1 MNNQELAVSLIDYY
15 IAFLSHEKTKF
26 IISDDPENLV
36 FLSENYIAEIV
47 KSIKQKGYRNFDL
60 FQIIKDEEVVARI
73 KELIEKTQ
81 SEIEKSFKLAFAF
94 PVFKDK
100 EKSAYCALSK
110 YDLDLKKDGKLVICP
125 EEINKKFIEKLK
137 EIDPQNKKI
146 QELEILTQREDHTK
160 DFEFYLT
167 FLEIFAGLSH
177 IHLLPLPEPLSS
189 CAVGF
194 TLLNNFKKLKDRLI
208 LKNKDY
214 ETTYKDKTT
223 SNEKLVDLN
232 EEQLG
237 FIYIY
242 PDSYYTKNLCSDLK
256 KIKNKIKSDRQME
269 KKICQLWDYKTKTF
283 NRNNQYRYAFL
294 ENELTRSQQEAYN
307 TIINNFLSLIEGP
320 PGTGKTQLIVT
331 FAADMMLANKKVVIT
346 STNNKAVDNVYQKL
360 KEFDEK
366 NKSHFKTG
374 KILRGYSR
382 LGSESY
388 IKEFAK
394 ELKEFIDEVKQIPDE
409 KIEEN
414 INSLTNEVNILRDFI
429 DKYYQIKQISY
440 DEYKEYFK
448 DSQLMEDFVREQ
460 LKTLKY
466 LIERLNKWYLNLFP
480 INLLIGKKYKE
491 DLAKFCDEKG
501 LCLPSLRDR
510 KYLSCKEIYNRE
522 KDTLDLLDKLCELN
536 LIKKEFK
543 NLTEKVKILINENE
557 EDIDKLFELARKF
570 YYIRKKELNYWQLAN
585 DKDWISKIKDWISKI
600 DSNKIKINK
609 GQLWGLED
617 YIFKYAP
624 VLITTALSS
633 PVICKPAVDLIDY
646 VIVDEAAQTL
656 FCYTFSLFIR
666 GKQFVA
672 IGDNNQLGPVVTKKD
687 YISLPQNIKPY
698 LSCDK
703 SVYDVIEAI
712 TNKTSFIRLKEHFRC
727 ARPIIE
733 FCDKLIKYDLEIKT
747 EAEKLEIKN
756 SRISHLFKQ
765 HLAFIDVK
773 GRSRGNK
780 SKYNEEE
787 IKVIVDLIS
796 ELSNEIKLEQVGV
809 IAPFRLQIEKL
820 KERMKDFKELALGTI
835 HTFQGEEKDIIIL
848 SCVCGN
854 AKEFQNSRLLPDKRL
869 MNVAVSRA
877 RKHLIVVGNKEAI
890 EHIPDDG
897 IRKSPI
903 KELLNH
909 ISKEGIVVN
918 GDIFK

>member
-1 MNNQELAVSLIDYY
+1 MNNQELAESLIDYY
-15 IAFLSHEKTKF
+15 IAFLSPDKTKF
-26 IISDDPENLV
+26 IIPDDPENLV
-36 FLSENYIAEIV
+36 FLGEDHIAEIL
-47 KSIKQKGYRNFDL
+47 KGIKQKGYRNFDL

-73 KELIEKTQ
+73 RELIEKTQ
-81 SEIEKSFKLAFAF
+81 LEIEESFKLAFAF

-100 EKSAYCALSK
+100 EKNAYCALSK
-110 YDLDLKKDGKLVICP
+110 YDLEIKDGKLVICSK
-125 EEINKKFIEKLK
+125 EINKEFIEKLK

-146 QELEILTQREDHTK
+146 QELEILTQREDPTK

-167 FLEIFAGLSH
+167 FLEIFAGLSQ
-177 IHLLPLPEPLSS
+177 ILLLSLPPPLSFCLVS
-189 CAVGF
+189 VS
-194 TLLNNFKKLKDRLI
+194 LLNNFKKLKDRLI
-208 LKNKDY
+208 LKNRDY
-214 ETTYKDKTT
+214 EPTYKDKII
-223 SNEKLVDLN
+223 SNEKPVDLS

-242 PDSYYTKNLCSDLK
+242 PATHYTKNLVLDLK
-256 KIKNKIKSDRQME
+256 EIKNKIKSDRQIEE
-269 KKICQLWDYKTKTF
+269 KISQLWDYKTKTF

-294 ENELTRSQQEAYN
+294 ENELTRSQQKAYN

-320 PGTGKTQLIVT
+320 PGTGKTQLIAT
-331 FAADMMLANKKVVIT
+331 LAAEMMLANKKVVIT

-366 NKSHFKTG
+366 NKNHLKTG
-374 KILRGYSR
+374 KILRGYAR

-394 ELKEFIDEVKQIPDE
+394 ELSEFIDEVKQIPDE

-414 INSLTNEVNILRDFI
+414 INSLTKEVNILRDFI

-448 DSQLMEDFVREQ
+448 DSQLMEDFDREQ

-501 LCLPSLRDR
+501 LFLPSLRDR

-522 KDTLDLLDKLCELN
+522 KDTLDILNKLCELN

-557 EDIDKLFELARKF
+557 EDIDKLFKLARKF
-570 YYIRKKELNYWQLAN
+570 YYLRKRELNYWQLAN
-585 DKDWISKIKDWISKI
+585 DKDWISKI
-600 DSNKIKINK
+600 DSNKIKINE

-617 YIFKYAP
+617 YLFKYAP

-633 PVICKPAVDLIDY
+633 PRICKPAVDLIDY

-712 TNKTSFIRLKEHFRC
+712 TNKSSYVRLKEHFRC

-733 FCDKLIKYDLEIKT
+733 FCDKLIKYELRIQSPS
-747 EAEKLEIKN
+747 EKVKIENPYIA
-756 SRISHLFKQ
+756 SIFEQ

-809 IAPFRLQIEKL
+809 IAPFRLQIDKL

-854 AKEFQNSRLLPDKRL
+854 AKEFQNSILLSDKRL
-869 MNVAVSRA
+869 INVAVSRA

-918 GDIFK
+918 EGIFK

>member
-1 MNNQELAVSLIDYY
+1 MNNQELAESLIDYY
-15 IAFLSHEKTKF
+15 IAFLSPEKTKF
-26 IISDDPENLV
+26 IIPDDPENLV
-36 FLSENYIAEIV
+36 FLSEDHIAEIL
-47 KSIKQKGYRNFDL
+47 KAIKQKGYRNFDL

-81 SEIEKSFKLAFAF
+81 LEIEESFKLAFAF

-110 YDLDLKKDGKLVICP
+110 YDLEIKDGKLVICP
-125 EEINKKFIEKLK
+125 KEINKEFIEKLK

-177 IHLLPLPEPLSS
+177 IHLLPLPEPLSL
-189 CAVGF
+189 CVVGF

-214 ETTYKDKTT
+214 EPTYKDKII
-223 SNEKLVDLN
+223 SNENPVDLS

-242 PDSYYTKNLCSDLK
+242 PATHYTIKLCSDLERIK
-256 KIKNKIKSDRQME
+256 DKIESDRQIEE
-269 KKICQLWDYKTKTF
+269 KISQLWDYKTKIF

-294 ENELTRSQQEAYN
+294 ENELTCSQQEAYN
-307 TIINNFLSLIEGP
+307 TIINNLLSLIEGP
-320 PGTGKTQLIVT
+320 PGTGKTQLIAT
-331 FAADMMLANKKVVIT
+331 FAAEMMLANKKVVIT

-366 NKSHFKTG
+366 NKSHLKTG
-374 KILRGYSR
+374 KILRGYAR

-394 ELKEFIDEVKQIPDE
+394 ELSEFIDEVKQIPDE

-414 INSLTNEVNILRDFI
+414 INSLTKEVNILRDFI

-448 DSQLMEDFVREQ
+448 DFQLMEDFDREQ

-501 LCLPSLRDR
+501 LCLPSFRDR
-510 KYLSCKEIYNRE
+510 KNLSCKEIYNRE
-522 KDTLDLLDKLCELN
+522 KDTLDILNKLCELN

-570 YYIRKKELNYWQLAN
+570 YYLRKRELNYWQLAN
-585 DKDWISKIKDWISKI
+585 DKDWISKI
-600 DSNKIKINK
+600 DSNKIKINE

-617 YIFKYAP
+617 YLFKYAP

-633 PVICKPAVDLIDY
+633 SAICKPAVDLIDY

-712 TNKTSFIRLKEHFRC
+712 ITNKSSHVRLKEHFRC

-733 FCDKLIKYDLEIKT
+733 FCNNLIKYGLEIKT

-756 SRISHLFKQ
+756 SRISHLFEQ

-809 IAPFRLQIEKL
+809 IAPFRLQIDKL
-820 KERMKDFKELALGTI
+820 KERMKDFKDLAVGTI

-854 AKEFQNSRLLPDKRL
+854 AKEFQNSILLSDKRL

-909 ISKEGIVVN
+909 ISKKGIVVN
-918 GDIFK
+918 GGIFK